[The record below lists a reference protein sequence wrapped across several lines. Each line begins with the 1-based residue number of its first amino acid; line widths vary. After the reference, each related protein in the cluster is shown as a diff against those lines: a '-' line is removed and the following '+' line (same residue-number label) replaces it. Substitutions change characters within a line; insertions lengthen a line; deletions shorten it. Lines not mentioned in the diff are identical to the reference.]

1 MSHPSKLNAL
11 PDLHGKR
18 ILITGGNRGLGYQIA
33 LGLAGAGAELVLA
46 CRDAAKGEAAAAQ
59 LRQQIPGAKVE
70 AMVLDAADLASVRR
84 FAEAFK
90 ARYASLDVLIHNAAA
105 IMVPQGKTRDG
116 FETHLATN
124 HLGPFAL
131 TGLLLD
137 CLEAAPAARVV
148 SMASLAHRMTQGLD
162 PDDPGLTRRPYK
174 EMDAYGRSKLAA
186 LLFTFELERRL
197 RRAGKRSIA
206 VAAHPGYTATNLDLG
221 NFFMRLSTRLFAQK
235 PEIGALPALMAAT
248 GAEVKG
254 GDYYGPGG
262 YKELGGL
269 PKRVDCSA
277 EAKDE
282 ELARRLWTLSE
293 QLTEVN
299 YLES

>member
-1 MSHPSKLNAL
+1 MGRLQ
-11 PDLHGKR
+11 GKVA
-18 ILITGGNRGLGYQIA
+18 IITGGARGM
-33 LGLAGAGAELVLA
+33 GAATVRLFVAE
-46 CRDAAKGEAAAAQ
+46 
-59 LRQQIPGAKVE
+59 GAKVLI
-70 AMVLDAADLASVRR
+70 A
-84 FAEAFK
+84 
-90 ARYASLDVLIHNAAA
+90 DVLEAEGQALAHELGANAAYLRHDVTDEASWQAVVAKAKADFGGIDVLVNNAAA
-105 IMVPQGKTRDG
+105 IMVPQGKTKDG

-137 CLEAAPAARVV
+137 GLEAAPAARVV
-148 SMASLAHRMTQGLD
+148 NMSSLAHRMTQGLD

-235 PEIGALPALMAAT
+235 PEIGVLPALLAAT
-248 GAEVKG
+248 RTDVKG

-262 YKELGGL
+262 YKELGGP
-269 PKRVDCSA
+269 PKRVDCSPS
-277 EAKDE
+277 AKDP
-282 ELARRLWTLSE
+282 ELARRLWVVSQ
-293 QLTEVN
+293 QLTGLS
-299 YLES
+299 YL

>member
-1 MSHPSKLNAL
+1 MSSLRSAAELPSQQGKLA
-11 PDLHGKR
+11 
-18 ILITGGNRGLGYQIA
+18 LITGGNRGLGYQVA
-33 LGLAGAGAELVLA
+33 LALAGAGAELVLA
-46 CRDAAKGEAAAAQ
+46 CRDPAKAAAALAS
-59 LRQQIPGAKVE
+59 LRAAHPAAKVE
-70 AMVLDAADLASVRR
+70 AMELDVADLASVRR

-90 ARYASLDVLIHNAAA
+90 ARHDRLDVLIHNAAA
-105 IMVPQGKTRDG
+105 IMVPQGKTKDG

-137 CLEAAPAARVV
+137 GLEAAPAARVV
-148 SMASLAHRMTQGLD
+148 NMSSLAHRMTQGLD

-235 PEIGALPALMAAT
+235 PEIGVLPALLAAT
-248 GAEVKG
+248 RTDVKG

-262 YKELGGL
+262 YKELGGP
-269 PKRVDCSA
+269 PKRVDCSPS
-277 EAKDE
+277 AKDP
-282 ELARRLWTLSE
+282 ELARRLWVVSQ
-293 QLTEVN
+293 QLTGLS
-299 YLES
+299 YL

>member
-1 MSHPSKLNAL
+1 MSHPSNLNAL

-46 CRDAAKGEAAAAQ
+46 CRDPAKAAAAVAS
-59 LRQQIPGAKVE
+59 LRAARPTAKVE
-70 AMVLDAADLASVRR
+70 AMELDVADLASVRR
-84 FAEAFK
+84 FADAFK

-105 IMVPQGKTRDG
+105 IMVPQGKTKDG

-137 CLEAAPAARVV
+137 SLEAAPAARVV

-162 PDDPGLTRRPYK
+162 PEDPGLTRRPYK

-248 GAEVKG
+248 GAAVKG

-277 EAKDE
+277 AAKDP
-282 ELARRLWTLSE
+282 ELARRLWVVSQ
-293 QLTEVN
+293 QLTGLS
-299 YLES
+299 YL

>member
-1 MSHPSKLNAL
+1 MSSLRSAAELSSQQGKLA
-11 PDLHGKR
+11 
-18 ILITGGNRGLGYQIA
+18 LITGGNRGLGYQVA
-33 LGLAGAGAELVLA
+33 LALAGAGAELVLA
-46 CRDAAKGEAAAAQ
+46 CRDPAKAAAAVAS
-59 LRQQIPGAKVE
+59 LRAAHPSAKVE
-70 AMVLDAADLASVRR
+70 AMELDVADLASVRR

-105 IMVPQGKTRDG
+105 IMVPQGKTKDG

-186 LLFTFELERRL
+186 LLFSFELERRL

-235 PEIGALPALMAAT
+235 PEIGALPALLAAT
-248 GAEVKG
+248 GTDVKG

-262 YKELGGL
+262 YKELGGP

-277 EAKDE
+277 AAKDP
-282 ELARRLWTLSE
+282 ELARRLWLVSQ
-293 QLTEVN
+293 QLTGLS
-299 YLES
+299 YL

>member
-1 MSHPSKLNAL
+1 MSSLRSAAELPSQQGKLA
-11 PDLHGKR
+11 
-18 ILITGGNRGLGYQIA
+18 LITGGNRGLGYQVA
-33 LGLAGAGAELVLA
+33 LALAGAGAELVLA
-46 CRDAAKGEAAAAQ
+46 CRDPAKAAVALASLRAAHPA
-59 LRQQIPGAKVE
+59 AKVE
-70 AMVLDAADLASVRR
+70 AMELDVADLTSVRR

-90 ARYASLDVLIHNAAA
+90 ARHDRLDVLIHNAAA
-105 IMVPQGKTRDG
+105 IMVPQGKTKDG

-148 SMASLAHRMTQGLD
+148 SMSSLAHRMTQGLD

-197 RRAGKRSIA
+197 RRVGKRSVA

-221 NFFMRLSTRLFAQK
+221 HFFMRLATRLFAQK
-235 PEIGALPALMAAT
+235 PEIGALPALLAAT
-248 GAEVKG
+248 GTDVKG

-269 PKRVDCSA
+269 PKRVDCSSA
-277 EAKDE
+277 AKDP
-282 ELARRLWTLSE
+282 ELARRLWVVSQ
-293 QLTEVN
+293 QLTGLS
-299 YLES
+299 YL

>member
-1 MSHPSKLNAL
+1 MSSLRSAAELPSQQGKLA
-11 PDLHGKR
+11 
-18 ILITGGNRGLGYQIA
+18 LITGGNRGLGYQVA
-33 LGLAGAGAELVLA
+33 LALAGAGAELVLA
-46 CRDAAKGEAAAAQ
+46 CRDPAKAAVALASLRAAHPA
-59 LRQQIPGAKVE
+59 AKVE
-70 AMVLDAADLASVRR
+70 AMELDVADLTSVRR

-90 ARYASLDVLIHNAAA
+90 ARHDRLDVLIHNAAA
-105 IMVPQGKTRDG
+105 IMVPQGKTKDG

-148 SMASLAHRMTQGLD
+148 SMSSLAHRMTQGLD

-221 NFFMRLSTRLFAQK
+221 HFFMRLATRLFAQK
-235 PEIGALPALMAAT
+235 PAVGALPTLLAAT
-248 GAEVKG
+248 GDAVKG

-262 YKELGGL
+262 YKELGGP

-277 EAKDE
+277 EAKDR
-282 ELARRLWTLSE
+282 ELARRLWARSE
-293 QLTEVN
+293 QLTQVS
-299 YLES
+299 YLEG

>member
-1 MSHPSKLNAL
+1 MSSLRSAAELPSQQGKLA
-11 PDLHGKR
+11 
-18 ILITGGNRGLGYQIA
+18 LITGGNRGLGYQVA
-33 LGLAGAGAELVLA
+33 VALAGAGAELVLA
-46 CRDAAKGEAAAAQ
+46 CRDPAKAAAALAS
-59 LRQQIPGAKVE
+59 LRAAHPAAKVE
-70 AMVLDAADLASVRR
+70 AMELDVADLASVRR

-90 ARYASLDVLIHNAAA
+90 ARHDRLDVLIHNAAA
-105 IMVPQGKTRDG
+105 IMVPQGKTKDG

-148 SMASLAHRMTQGLD
+148 NMSSLAHRMTQGLD

-235 PEIGALPALMAAT
+235 PEIGVLPALLAAT
-248 GAEVKG
+248 GTDVKG

-269 PKRVDCSA
+269 PKRVDCSPA
-277 EAKDE
+277 AKDP
-282 ELARRLWTLSE
+282 ELARRLWVVSQ
-293 QLTEVN
+293 QLTGLS
-299 YLES
+299 YL

>member
-1 MSHPSKLNAL
+1 MSHPSNLNAL

-46 CRDAAKGEAAAAQ
+46 CRDPAKAAAAVAS
-59 LRQQIPGAKVE
+59 LRAAQPTAKVE
-70 AMVLDAADLASVRR
+70 AMELDVADLASVRR
-84 FAEAFK
+84 FADAFK

-105 IMVPQGKTRDG
+105 IMVPQGKTKDG

-137 CLEAAPAARVV
+137 SLEAAPAARVV

-162 PDDPGLTRRPYK
+162 PEDPGLTRRPYK

-248 GAEVKG
+248 GAAVKG

-277 EAKDE
+277 AAKDP
-282 ELARRLWTLSE
+282 ELARRLWLVSQ
-293 QLTEVN
+293 QLTGLS
-299 YLES
+299 YL

>member
-1 MSHPSKLNAL
+1 MSHPSNLNAL

-46 CRDAAKGEAAAAQ
+46 CRDPAKAAAAVAS
-59 LRQQIPGAKVE
+59 LRAAQPTAKVE
-70 AMVLDAADLASVRR
+70 AMELDVADLASVRR
-84 FAEAFK
+84 FADAFR

-105 IMVPQGKTRDG
+105 IMVPQGKTKDG

-162 PDDPGLTRRPYK
+162 PEDPGLTRRPYK

-248 GAEVKG
+248 GAAVKS

-293 QLTEVN
+293 QLTKVN